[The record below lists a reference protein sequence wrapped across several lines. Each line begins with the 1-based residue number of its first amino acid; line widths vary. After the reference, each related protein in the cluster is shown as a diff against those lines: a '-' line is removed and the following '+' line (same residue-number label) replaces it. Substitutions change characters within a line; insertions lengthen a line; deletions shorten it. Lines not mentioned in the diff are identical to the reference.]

1 MELANLLTPECIE
14 ANLKVTSKKQALQE
28 ISKRIADA
36 TNENERDIFDVITE
50 REKLGTTGV
59 GDGIAIPHSKLETL
73 EKLYGFFARLEKPI
87 NFDSVDERPVDLI
100 FLLLDKNAATFFAFS
115 LCLSNLTS
123 NVRRPLVIRYAS
135 SGPNLKPVI
144 FSATFIFEKTF
155 LLTAKLPPITSECPE

>member
-36 TNENERDIFDVITE
+36 TNENERDIFDVIIE

-59 GDGIAIPHSKLETL
+59 GDGIAIPHGKLETL
-73 EKLYGFFARLEKPI
+73 EKLYGFFARLDKPI

-100 FLLLDKNAATFFAFS
+100 FLLLAPESAGADHLKALACVSRFLRDNKNCDKLRGSNNPEALYALLIGNEKYQAA
-115 LCLSNLTS
+115 
-123 NVRRPLVIRYAS
+123 
-135 SGPNLKPVI
+135 
-144 FSATFIFEKTF
+144 
-155 LLTAKLPPITSECPE
+155 